1 VNSGTELNQVRSH
14 PGVPLL
20 QHLQG
25 VSERA
30 RAFAESMPLSL
41 PFDPSLLTELAGLCG
56 HYHDLAKSTPFFQE
70 YLCKKR
76 PKSDPLTRHALPS
89 AAVAFAAARK
99 VCASTAEPW
108 RTLLPVFAFMAVR
121 AHHGHL
127 RPLVDGAT
135 LLETDVL
142 GQQLAAIHEGLAGTL
157 PRGSEAL
164 REARSLIAKWPL
176 KGFKLKKGLRSLPE
190 PSIGYLVLNA
200 LFSCLIDA
208 DKLTTTLVDK
218 ALPSRA
224 DLPDD
229 LINRYR
235 QLHSFPEHK
244 LNPLRE
250 QFYRELQ
257 ESAREIELGGCYT
270 ITAPTGI
277 GKTLAVLN
285 AALVLR
291 SRIEAKHDYRP
302 RIIYALPFLSIID
315 QNASELA
322 GVIKTTLEDSPTSDL
337 ILTHHHLSSR
347 QYDVQ
352 SEHDFSDAAELL
364 VEGWNSE
371 LVITTFYQVFHT
383 LVGGQNRNLRRY
395 HNLPGSI
402 LILDEVQSIPT
413 KYWALTRH
421 LLEEIT
427 TRATGLVLLSTAT
440 QPAILEN
447 SQELILDPA
456 RYYKHETLRRTRITY
471 RPASQKLANLIE
483 KVRQLLENETIDT
496 LVVLN
501 TVRDVR
507 ETYDSLAI
515 AAQSAGYRT
524 FYLTTHVT
532 PKERLERIKAIR
544 TAVKFG
550 KEAQPTARQ
559 GTEGVEEASKPV
571 LVVSTQLIEAGV
583 DIDVARVVRDAAP
596 FDSLL
601 QIAGRAN
608 RHAERDVM
616 AEIQTVEAIGENF
629 RGSKVYDGTLLDV
642 TRQLLEQVCPLEE
655 SNYLEAG
662 QTYVKELLPRID
674 QNESEQHIEAIRA
687 LDYDTLGSF
696 RLVEDEAE
704 SESVFIELDEM
715 AQTLWRRYE
724 ALTEVKDRWERRRR
738 FNEFRADFFQYVIQ
752 VRVRHLQKNL
762 PPTVNGLLYV
772 SLGDLETH
780 YDSQT
785 GFRAE
790 SESPQL

>member
-1 VNSGTELNQVRSH
+1 MSSAGLDRLRSH

-20 QHLQG
+20 QHLRG

-30 RAFAESMPLSL
+30 RSFAEEMPLSL

-56 HYHDLAKSTPFFQE
+56 HYHDVAKSTHYFQE

-76 PKSDPLTRHALPS
+76 PKSDLTAHALPS

-99 VCASTAEPW
+99 VCASTVEPW
-108 RTLLPVFAFMAVR
+108 RTLLPVFVFMAVR

-127 RPLVDGAT
+127 RRFVDGAT

-142 GQQLAAIHEGLAGTL
+142 GQQLAAIHEGLASAL
-157 PRGSEAL
+157 PHGSEAL
-164 REARSLIAKWPL
+164 SEAKALIVNWPL
-176 KGFKLKKGLRSLPE
+176 KSFKLKKTLSSVPD
-190 PSIGYLVLNA
+190 PSIGYLILNA

-208 DKLTTTLVDK
+208 DKLTTTLVNK

-224 DLPDD
+224 DLPDN

-235 QLHSFPEHK
+235 QLHSFPDHK

-285 AALVLR
+285 AALTLR
-291 SRIEAKHDYRP
+291 SRIEAKHGYRP

-315 QNASELA
+315 QNANELA
-322 GVIKTTLEDSPTSDL
+322 GVIKTSLGDAPTSDL
-337 ILTHHHLSSR
+337 MLTHHHLSSR
-347 QYDVQ
+347 QYDAQ

-383 LVGGQNRNLRRY
+383 LVGGRNRNLRRY

-413 KYWALTRH
+413 KYWTLTRH

-427 TRATGLVLLSTAT
+427 TRSTGLVLLSTAT

-447 SQELILDPA
+447 ARELILDPS

-471 RPASQKLANLIE
+471 RPASQKLTDLIE
-483 KVRQLLENETIDT
+483 KVRRLLETERIDT

-507 ETYDSLAI
+507 ETHESLAMV
-515 AAQSAGYRT
+515 AQSAGYRT

-532 PKERLERIKAIR
+532 PKERLGRIKAIR
-544 TAVKFG
+544 AAVKFG
-550 KEAQPTARQ
+550 KEAQPAARQ
-559 GTEGVEEASKPV
+559 GTEDIENASKPV

-601 QIAGRAN
+601 QVAGRAN
-608 RHAERDVM
+608 RHAERDDV
-616 AEIQTVEAIGENF
+616 AEILTVEAIGENF

-642 TRQLLEQVCPLEE
+642 TRQLLVQMCPLEE

-674 QNESEQHIEAIRA
+674 QNESEQHIEAICT

-696 RLVEDEAE
+696 RLIEDGAE

-724 ALTEVKDRWERRRR
+724 ALTEVEDRWERRRR

-752 VRVRHLQKNL
+752 VRIRHLQKNL
-762 PPTVNGLLYV
+762 PPTINGLLYV
-772 SLGDLETH
+772 SMGDLATH
-780 YDSQT
+780 YNSQT
-785 GFRAE
+785 GFRVE